1 MQRPNVATP
10 PGAVASGKA
19 GAERRIDKT
28 DFTAH
33 GRSLCLCRSSV
44 ICGWCFLRLRV
55 DETLA
60 RTGSLPLQA
69 VGEPGRGG
77 AGHEK
82 A

>member
-1 MQRPNVATP
+1 MPQPSVTTP
-10 PGAVASGKA
+10 LVGASDAKVQSKD
-19 GAERRIDKT
+19 DKT
-28 DFTAH
+28 NYTAQ

-60 RTGSLPLQA
+60 RTGSLRLQA